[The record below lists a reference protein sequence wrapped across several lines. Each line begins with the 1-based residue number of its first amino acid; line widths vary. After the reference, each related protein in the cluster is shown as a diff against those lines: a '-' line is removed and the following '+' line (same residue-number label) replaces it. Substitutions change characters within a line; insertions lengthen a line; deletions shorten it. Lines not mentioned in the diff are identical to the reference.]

1 LIQRED
7 RQENPFAFSGRQ
19 CFELF
24 DELHDAHPVTVT
36 ASIIKHNPLT
46 VSALLRFK
54 LAASSLN
61 RNVARDLA
69 SFPFLLR
76 PPPECNQRLAC

>member
-1 LIQRED
+1 
-7 RQENPFAFSGRQ
+7 
-19 CFELF
+19 
-24 DELHDAHPVTVT
+24 
-36 ASIIKHNPLT
+36 LT

-54 LAASSLN
+54 LAAVTSSLN

-76 PPPECNQRLAC
+76 PPECNQRLAC